1 MDTDCR
7 SRDVRLCLIQLPRFQ
22 VSMSRPR
29 SSDAMITLITWSGHF
44 IVGGGWKLKYRLEP
58 VLITQRLENNA
69 PAMDTH
75 LFIGPEQVDTQATMN
90 NNALVM
96 VK

>member
-1 MDTDCR
+1 MSNTITKIPSVNVKTKIQQCNDHSDHM
-7 SRDVRLCLIQLPRFQ
+7 VRI
-22 VSMSRPR
+22 SHE
-29 SSDAMITLITWSGHF
+29 WSGHF

-58 VLITQRLENNA
+58 VVITQRLENNA

-75 LFIGPEQVDTQATMN
+75 LFIGPEQVDSQATMN